1 MFNDNPFADEWAA
14 NAETPHGAAALA
26 FARALAD
33 GDYAGAHAMLSREL
47 KVTRPPKKLKR
58 HFESMIAYGDGPV
71 TDLFV
76 THIMPDWPEKQPKD
90 VAWVY
95 VSISGET
102 FSEAVSVV
110 VAEERGALVIRGLT
124 WGRP

>member
-14 NAETPHGAAALA
+14 NAETPHGAVAVA
-26 FARALAD
+26 FARALAG
-33 GDYAGAHAMLSREL
+33 GDYAAAHKMLSREL
-47 KVTRPPKKLKR
+47 KVIRPPKKLKR
-58 HFESMIAYGDGPV
+58 HFESMIAYGNGPV
-71 TDLFV
+71 TGLFV
-76 THIMPDWPEKQPKD
+76 THIMTEWPDKRPKD

-95 VSISGET
+95 VAMSGED

-110 VAEERGALVIRGLT
+110 VAGERGALVIRELE